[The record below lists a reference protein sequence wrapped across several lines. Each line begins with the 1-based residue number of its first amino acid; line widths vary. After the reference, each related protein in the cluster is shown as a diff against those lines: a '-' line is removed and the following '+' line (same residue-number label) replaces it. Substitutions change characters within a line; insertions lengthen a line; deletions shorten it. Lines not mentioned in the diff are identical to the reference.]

1 MPEFLWYT
9 LGDLVVVYKAH
20 LFLPESLCSIS
31 QGEKGS
37 DVVVNKHS
45 VNDTDTN
52 PHISVRLVYT
62 KRYMAEPY

>member
-20 LFLPESLCSIS
+20 LFLPESLYSIS

-37 DVVVNKHS
+37 DVVVNKHLINS
-45 VNDTDTN
+45 SDTN
-52 PHISVRLVYT
+52 PHISARLVST
-62 KRYMAEPY
+62 KRHMAEPY